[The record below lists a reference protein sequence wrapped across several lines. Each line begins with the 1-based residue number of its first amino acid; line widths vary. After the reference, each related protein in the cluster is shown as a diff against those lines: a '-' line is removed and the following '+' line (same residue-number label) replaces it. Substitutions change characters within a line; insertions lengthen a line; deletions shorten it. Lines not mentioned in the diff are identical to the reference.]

1 MNFNIYNKGDRLK
14 KEGYLKKESF
24 QLKKTF
30 VTLNFSFVR
39 KEKLIIKRKEPQPVV
54 GWGLVVQSA
63 PGGAVLKF

>member
-1 MNFNIYNKGDRLK
+1 MP
-14 KEGYLKKESF
+14 KKESF

-54 GWGLVVQSA
+54 GWGL
-63 PGGAVLKF
+63 

>member
-14 KEGYLKKESF
+14 KKGYPKKESF

-30 VTLNFSFVR
+30 VALNFSFIR

-54 GWGLVVQSA
+54 GWGL
-63 PGGAVLKF
+63 